1 MRRIERWLFWALIV
15 ITSMIAGQ
23 VPGVDREIEALAQE
37 AAHPDVYEAYHAL
50 EGRFV
55 ARDDGVVVDTKTG
68 LEWFVGPDTD
78 TTWDEAKSWV
88 ESLPVDSGEW
98 RMPTRD
104 ELSSLYSKGAG
115 SHNHTPL
122 LKTTGGY
129 VWTGETV
136 GSSYAWGFCFDIG
149 DAYWPRRTYS
159 ETARAFAVRSME
171 R

>member
-1 MRRIERWLFWALIV
+1 
-15 ITSMIAGQ
+15 MIAGQ
-23 VPGVDREIEALAQE
+23 VPGIDREIEALAQG
-37 AAHPDVYEAYHAL
+37 AAYSDAYEAYHAL

-55 ARDDGVVVDTKTG
+55 ADDNGVVVDTKTG
-68 LEWFVGPDTD
+68 LQWFVGPDIN

-88 ESLPVDSGEW
+88 ESLAVDGGQW

-115 SHNHTPL
+115 SHNMTPL